1 MGFMDAAKA
10 AMSGNRAYRLQVDAN
25 KLAGEGKPA
34 EAREK
39 YRAALKLYEEAE
51 RLGNV
56 APNILQAYALL
67 LLREGDFEKAKALMQ
82 RMARLKTLSNDD
94 WFNLR
99 LQYSICLW
107 RTGEVDKAIETIGR
121 AAEQKMNGAIYTT
134 LGTYWVD
141 KARQTGD
148 FAPALD
154 FNRRAMEY
162 DDEDAATL
170 DNMGELYEAMA
181 EVEADA
187 ATAADYRKQAF
198 DFYQRAHKVKPRQ
211 ITTIYFLARMCHQNG
226 DDARARELLSVRDN
240 LYFSHICPVTREM
253 MDALAGEV
261 G

>member
-10 AMSGNRAYRLQVDAN
+10 AVSGNRAYRLHVDAN
-25 KLAGEGKPA
+25 KLIGEGKPA

-39 YRAALKLYEEAE
+39 YLAALKLYDEAE
-51 RLGNV
+51 RLGNT
-56 APNILQAYALL
+56 APNIIRSYALL

-82 RMARLKTLSNDD
+82 RMARMKSLSEDD
-94 WFNLR
+94 WFQLR

-107 RTGEVDKAIETIGR
+107 RAGELDKAIETIGR
-121 AAEQKMNGAIYTT
+121 AAAYKMNGAIYTT

-141 KARQTGD
+141 KAKQTGD
-148 FAPALD
+148 FEPALD
-154 FNRRAMEY
+154 FMRRAMEY

-181 EVEADA
+181 EAETDA
-187 ATAADYRKQAF
+187 AKAADWRAQAF
-198 DFYQRAHKVKPRQ
+198 DCYQRAHEAKPRQ

-226 DDARARELLSVRDN
+226 DDARARELLAVRDK

-253 MDALAGEV
+253 MDDLAAEV
-261 G
+261 E